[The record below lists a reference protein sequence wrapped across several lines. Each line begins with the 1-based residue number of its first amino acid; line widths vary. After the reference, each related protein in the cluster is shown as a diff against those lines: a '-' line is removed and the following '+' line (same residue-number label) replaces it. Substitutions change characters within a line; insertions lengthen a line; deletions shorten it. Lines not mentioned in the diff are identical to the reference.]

1 MALTSRQTVRE
12 EVSALWDGITE
23 LQANYS
29 YPILQLDGSSP
40 IVDIRNGGTRPMFVS
55 KSTNQIDHTF
65 KVRIF
70 VNRLAHGGTG
80 GAEQMLDLI
89 WLKIMQ
95 ACRDN
100 VTGTSFMELVV
111 DDQRSEA
118 DFAETVDGIPYRIE
132 EITVFTRSNANG

>member
-23 LQANYS
+23 LQANYA

-40 IVDIRNGGTRPMFVS
+40 LVDLRIVGTRAEFVS
-55 KSTNQIDHTF
+55 RSTNKIDHTF
-65 KVRIF
+65 KARIF
-70 VNRLAHGGTG
+70 VNRQAHGGAG
-80 GAEQMLDLI
+80 GAEDLLDAI
-89 WLKIMQ
+89 WLKMMQ

-100 VTGTSFMELVV
+100 VTGTNFMELVV

-132 EITVFTRSNANG
+132 EITLFTRSNANG

>member
-12 EVSALWDGITE
+12 EVSALWDGISE
-23 LQANYS
+23 LQANYA

-40 IVDIRNGGTRPMFVS
+40 ILDLRIVGTSPMFVS
-55 KSTNQIDHTF
+55 KSTNQIDHYF

-70 VNRLAHGGTG
+70 VNRNAHGGAG
-80 GAEQMLDLI
+80 GAEDMLDLI
-89 WLKIMQ
+89 WLKVMQ

-100 VTGTSFMELVV
+100 VTGTNFAELVV

-132 EITVFTRSNANG
+132 EISLFTRSNANG